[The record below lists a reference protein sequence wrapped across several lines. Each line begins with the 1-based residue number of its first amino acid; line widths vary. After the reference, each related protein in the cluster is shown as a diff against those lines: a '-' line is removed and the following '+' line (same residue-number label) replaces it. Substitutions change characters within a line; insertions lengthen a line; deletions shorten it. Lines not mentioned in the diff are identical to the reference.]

1 MPHVP
6 VVHDRRPARAV
17 IAAGV
22 VVLASGTFGYMWI
35 EGWTL
40 VESAYM
46 TVITLSTV
54 GFGEVQSLSPPGRLF
69 TIGLILGGV
78 ATLSYAI
85 TALGEQI
92 PRRRERRLERRIRH
106 MNDHVIIC
114 GYARMSQE
122 VVAGFIRRREDFCVI
137 ERDADQVHRL
147 QDRGIPVIKGDAT
160 LESVLQGAGIT
171 RARAI
176 AALLPS
182 DADNLSI
189 AMTASGLKPGVRI
202 LARSERD
209 RSRANLVRAGAR
221 DEDVIS
227 PHGAAGIRLL
237 QNLVHPEGAQILGVL
252 HNLMPLGLEVERLV
266 VAPEDPIAGKTLAE
280 GAIAPGQRV
289 MVIAIERDGAE
300 PIFAPGGDQLIRAGD
315 SLLLLCHHVPKQPRA
330 HWQ

>member
-6 VVHDRRPARAV
+6 VIHERRPARAV

-22 VVLASGTFGYMWI
+22 VVLASGTFGYMGI

-54 GFGEVQSLSPPGRLF
+54 GFGEVRSLSPAGRVF

-92 PRRRERRLERRIRH
+92 PRRRERRLERRAHH
-106 MNDHVIIC
+106 MQNHVIIC
-114 GYARMSQE
+114 GYARMSQAL
-122 VVAGFIRRREDFCVI
+122 VDGFIRRREAFCVI
-137 ERDADQVHRL
+137 ERDADQVRRL
-147 QDRGIPVIKGDAT
+147 QDRGIPVIEGDAT
-160 LESVLQGAGIT
+160 LESVLQSAQLT
-171 RARAI
+171 HARAI
-176 AALLPS
+176 AALLSS

-189 AMTASGLKPGVRI
+189 AMTATGLKPGIRI
-202 LARSERD
+202 LARSERE

-227 PHGAAGIRLL
+227 PHGAAGVRLL
-237 QNLVHPEGAQILGVL
+237 QNLIHPKGAQVLGVL
-252 HNLMPLGLEVERLV
+252 HGLMPLGLEVDRLV
-266 VAPEDPIAGKTLAE
+266 VDPGDPIAGKTLAE
-280 GAIAPGQRV
+280 AAIAPGQRV
-289 MVIAIERDGAE
+289 LVMAIERDGAD
-300 PIFAPGGDQLIRAGD
+300 PIFAPRGDERLLAGD
-315 SLLLLCHHVPKQPRA
+315 TLLLLCHNTPGDPPQ
-330 HWQ
+330 